1 MRRSW
6 ILALA
11 LAALTGCPGPTPPAP
26 AEQTRTGPRP
36 RIVTAAP
43 ALAELV
49 CAVGAEPNLVGVS
62 SYCVYPPSLRQ
73 LPQIGGAIDPN
84 LEAIDSLAPDL
95 VLLQTKDE
103 RLEEL
108 AARRT
113 LQLVHFRIE
122 TVADVRSAART
133 VGDLVGKPDGVAAV
147 VARLDAAL
155 DAAREAAPS
164 PPVRCLVVFGR
175 QAGDLSQLSAPG
187 AATFIADCVAAAGGA
202 PVLADLRGDAWHVIS
217 PEAVV
222 ERAPELIIEL
232 HTDPID
238 AAKAAALRADWAAL
252 PSVPAVKSGRI
263 AIVQGDEALIPGP
276 RLALL
281 VEKLSRAVRGEND
294 VGGSPP

>member
-1 MRRSW
+1 MRRSLLVTLLVV
-6 ILALA
+6 LA
-11 LAALTGCPGPTPPAP
+11 GCPAPTPPAP
-26 AEQTRTGPRP
+26 APAGPRP

-62 SYCVYPPSLRQ
+62 SYCVYPPSLKA

-113 LQLVHFRIE
+113 LRLVHFRIE
-122 TVADVRSAART
+122 TVADVRSAVRT
-133 VGDLVGKPDGVAAV
+133 VGDLVGKPEGVDAV
-147 VARLDAAL
+147 VARLDAAMS
-155 DAAREAAPS
+155 AARKAAPS

-187 AATFIADCVAAAGGA
+187 AATFVADCVAAAGGA
-202 PVLADLRGDAWHVIS
+202 SVLADLRGDAWHVIS

-222 ERAPELIIEL
+222 ERAPDLIIEL

-238 AAKAAALRADWAAL
+238 AAEAAALRADWAAL

-281 VEKLSRAVRGEND
+281 VEKLSRAVRGELD
-294 VGGSPP
+294 VGGAPP